1 MCEALQRRWPPVR
14 DKTIR
19 SSSIGEAPQR
29 RVVAC
34 LCRRRKFLSISETL
48 QRRWLPV
55 CVIAVRSSY
64 ISEIL
69 QRRWLPLQCPC
80 SRCSLRPLLLFYPST
95 SFLQFHPSAVS
106 LSQCFGLEKASPA
119 RKSREILAGRT
130 VLAFERHHLPE
141 KPAKSWQVTS
151 FSTLKAPTSCKYG
164 QKCKRLT
171 GNAEVEGHGGP
182 WNGAQRNQTAGPL
195 AKSGKIA
202 RGYATTRNSND
213 TQG

>member
-1 MCEALQRRWPPVR
+1 MCEALQRRWPPVCV
-14 DKTIR
+14 IAVR

-34 LCRRRKFLSISETL
+34 LCRRLRFLSISET
-48 QRRWLPV
+48 
-55 CVIAVRSSY
+55 
-64 ISEIL
+64 L

-182 WNGAQRNQTAGPL
+182 WNGAQRNQAAGPL